1 MAQTLVGVAVWAGSG
16 IAIVVLSAA
25 AIARRVDLLVFGS
38 FVALLFGIGAYQK
51 IRAKPEPRLLLGVAS
66 TGCALVVPFID
77 RAVQLVILPSLTIL
91 IVIGVLTLPKVWSRW
106 FTVWTGFLM
115 VASLGWLIPD
125 PTGIEA
131 VLAVVLL
138 TGVGWVAWRVVDA
151 AGDIMIREQDS
162 HRKLFDSSPVAT
174 LEEDFSGVTP
184 VLDELS
190 EKGVTD
196 LKGYLRDRPDE
207 VRRMISL
214 IKIRR
219 ANPAAVRMIGAESA
233 DELYESLDKVH
244 RSDSELEPFIQQFAA
259 MWEGRQEVALDL
271 AGLTMEGAQLEAVL
285 HWSVPTTRGKPD
297 LARVIVTISDITP
310 RRVVEDQLAAALEAN
325 QQLLN
330 FEHALASCSRAL
342 LLGKGDDAI
351 DVALETLRE
360 AIGSDRAYLTVN
372 VPDPKLGPSFRV
384 VSSTSVPEH
393 AEDPWLGVAVPWSKY
408 PTAHDPMSRGE
419 PFQHVG
425 ADEPGLGWR
434 RSLLCVPIFVGAN
447 WMGNV
452 GFVDITRRTQWSK
465 EAVRMLQVAAPM
477 LGNYWEREVTRR
489 RLEELVRSK
498 DRFVASVSH
507 ELRTPL
513 AAVLGFAE
521 ELRDSA
527 DSFQPQELTGM
538 LELIADQSQE
548 MANMVEDLLVSA
560 RADIGTISIV
570 GQEVYLRSQ
579 AEATLAGLG
588 STEARSIHVV
598 GGPGKVWADPSRTRQ
613 IIRNLLT
620 NAVRYGG
627 NEVTVEAVE
636 LGERT
641 VLSIRDN
648 GPGLPESDWERIFEP
663 YERAHDTPTQPA
675 SIGLGLTVSRQLARL
690 MDGDLIYRTDESSS
704 VFELTLPSCKKAE
717 EQSDELRDVGTQH
730 HMSVTSRT

>member
-1 MAQTLVGVAVWAGSG
+1 MAETLVGLAVWAGSG

-25 AIARRVDLLVFGS
+25 GMTRRFDLLAFGS
-38 FVALLFGIGAYQK
+38 LVALLACIGIIQK
-51 IRAKPEPRLLLGVAS
+51 VRAKPEPRLLLGVAS
-66 TGCALVVPFID
+66 TGCALVVPIIG
-77 RAVQLVILPSLTIL
+77 RAVQLIILPSLTIL
-91 IVIGVLTLPKVWSRW
+91 IVIGVLTLPKKWSRW
-106 FTVWTGFLM
+106 FAVWSGFLM

-125 PTGIEA
+125 PTAIE
-131 VLAVVLL
+131 VGLALVLL
-138 TGVGWVAWRVVDA
+138 AGVGWVAWRVVNA

-174 LEEDFSGVTP
+174 LEEDFSSVMP
-184 VLDELS
+184 VLDHLR

-196 LKGYLRDRPDE
+196 LEGYLRERPDE
-207 VRRMISL
+207 VRNMVSL

-233 DELYESLDKVH
+233 DELYESLEKVY
-244 RSDSELEPFIQQFAA
+244 RSESELEPFIQQFAA
-259 MWEGRQEVALDL
+259 VWEGRQELAFDL
-271 AGLTMEGAQLEAVL
+271 AGLTIEGAPLEAVL
-285 HWSVPTTRGKPD
+285 HWSVPTTRGRPD
-297 LARVIVTISDITP
+297 LTRVIVTISDIAP

-325 QQLLN
+325 QQLLS

-372 VPDPKLGPSFRV
+372 VTDPELGPSFRV
-384 VSSTSVPEH
+384 VNSISVPEH
-393 AEDPWLGVAVPWSKY
+393 SEDPWVGLAVPWRKY

-419 PFQHVG
+419 PFQHI
-425 ADEPGLGWR
+425 ATDPGWS
-434 RSLLCVPIFVGAN
+434 RSLLSVPIFIGDN
-447 WMGNV
+447 WLGNV
-452 GFVDITRRTQWSK
+452 GFVDMTRRTRWSK
-465 EAVRMLQVAAPM
+465 EAIRMLQVAAPM
-477 LGNYWEREVTRR
+477 LGNYWERDVTRR

-527 DSFQPQELTGM
+527 DSFQPNELTGM

-588 STEARSIHVV
+588 STGVRSINVV

-627 NEVTVEAVE
+627 TEVTVEATE

-648 GPGLPESDWERIFEP
+648 GPGLPESEWERIFEP

-690 MDGDLIYRTDESSS
+690 MGGDLTYESDGTSS
-704 VFELTLPSCKKAE
+704 VFKLVLPASKPDDLAG
-717 EQSDELRDVGTQH
+717 QVVPSLADSAH
-730 HMSVTSRT
+730 